1 MKLHLKF
8 PTRLHR
14 LVAPREGA
22 WIETTATWGLTYWE
36 DVAPREGAWIE
47 TQYHY
52 IQFHYTQVAPRE
64 GAWIETSFRK
74 IRQLK

>member
-1 MKLHLKF
+1 MEIIIEF
-8 PTRLHR
+8 W
-14 LVAPREGA
+14 VSAPREGA
-22 WIETTATWGLTYWE
+22 WIETEQRAWGLTYWE

>member
-1 MKLHLKF
+1 
-8 PTRLHR
+8 
-14 LVAPREGA
+14 PREGA

-47 TQYHY
+47 T
-52 IQFHYTQVAPRE
+52 
-64 GAWIETSFRK
+64 SFRK